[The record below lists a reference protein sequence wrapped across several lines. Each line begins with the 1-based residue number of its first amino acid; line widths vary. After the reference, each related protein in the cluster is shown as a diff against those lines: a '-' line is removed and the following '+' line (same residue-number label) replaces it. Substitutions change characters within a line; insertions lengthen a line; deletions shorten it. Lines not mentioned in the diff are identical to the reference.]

1 MNKLS
6 KAGRT
11 WALIFAIAI
20 LAAGAFWFFALRT
33 IASTKIYRQPSASML
48 PTLELNDLVRVDTSA
63 YKTAPPQFGDL
74 IVVAQPER
82 ALMPDQKDVK
92 FIKRYIG
99 GPGDLIEIRK
109 GKLFRNGKETPEPY
123 IRNPMPEEMSF
134 RLIEMKGNIIPLL
147 ITSSGANSPMNGTVE
162 EYCFTTAEH
171 EAEAMKQKAV
181 PIPPGKILVMGDNRD
196 NSSDSR
202 MWGLADLDKVVGK
215 ATKL

>member
-1 MNKLS
+1 
-6 KAGRT
+6 
-11 WALIFAIAI
+11 
-20 LAAGAFWFFALRT
+20 
-33 IASTKIYRQPSASML
+33 ML
-48 PTLELNDLVRVDTSA
+48 PTLQLNDLLRVDTSA

-74 IVVAQPER
+74 IVLTPPTHAMHQ
-82 ALMPDQKDVK
+82 DQTDVQ

-123 IRNPMPEEMSF
+123 IRNPMAEDMSF
-134 RLIEMKGNIIPLL
+134 RLIEFKGNVIPLL
-147 ITSSGANSPMNGTVE
+147 ITPGGANSPMNGTVE
-162 EYCFTTAEH
+162 EYWFATPEL
-171 EAEAMKQKAV
+171 EAEAMKKKAV
-181 PIPPGKILVMGDNRD
+181 PIPPGKVLVMGDNRE